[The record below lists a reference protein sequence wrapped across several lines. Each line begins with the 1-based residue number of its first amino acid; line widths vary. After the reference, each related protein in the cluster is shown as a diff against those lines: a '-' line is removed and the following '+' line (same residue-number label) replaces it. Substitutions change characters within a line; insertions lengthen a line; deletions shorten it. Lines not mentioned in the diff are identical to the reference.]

1 MYHYLKYFV
10 TPSVTIATAAG
21 IFLGGYWMWLGFAI
35 FTVLLIG
42 GDYLLGEDTSRP
54 DYKYPALLSVPLLL
68 APPLLIA
75 SLAAL
80 AWASGA
86 GSADWLGMGALLERL
101 FGYDFLAARGA
112 NTLLDYCGGLLSI
125 GFVVAG
131 YGTNVAHEL
140 THQTQSRWKM
150 IVGRWLLSMSCNTDF
165 SIEHVYGHHVTVGT
179 PQDPATARRGENVYA
194 FAVRSTIFG
203 HLNAWRLEMERLS
216 KRGYGVFSWR
226 NQMLTGYLMS
236 LLWIGLFAYAGGT
249 TGVGLFLFQAM
260 IAKFLLEI
268 VNYME
273 HYGVV
278 RDPNGP
284 VLPQHSWNTNKRM
297 SGITLYTLTRHSA
310 HHEHGTLPFWE
321 LNPYPEAP
329 QMPQGY
335 LTTIVLC
342 LIPPLWYRIMG
353 PRLDEWDAAYATSS

>member
-1 MYHYLKYFV
+1 MNTV
-10 TPSVTIATAAG
+10 RNSRSAT
-21 IFLGGYWMWLGFAI
+21 
-35 FTVLLIG
+35 
-42 GDYLLGEDTSRP
+42 RP
-54 DYKYPALLSVPLLL
+54 RD
-68 APPLLIA
+68 
-75 SLAAL
+75 
-80 AWASGA
+80 
-86 GSADWLGMGALLERL
+86 
-101 FGYDFLAARGA
+101 LAARGKSA
-112 NTLLDYCGGLLSI
+112 
-125 GFVVAG
+125 
-131 YGTNVAHEL
+131 
-140 THQTQSRWKM
+140 
-150 IVGRWLLSMSCNTDF
+150 
-165 SIEHVYGHHVTVGT
+165 
-179 PQDPATARRGENVYA
+179 P
-194 FAVRSTIFG
+194 RS
-203 HLNAWRLEMERLS
+203 
-216 KRGYGVFSWR
+216 
-226 NQMLTGYLMS
+226 
-236 LLWIGLFAYAGGT
+236 WIGLFAYAGGT
-249 TGVGLFLFQAM
+249 TGVGLFLVQAM

-278 RDPNGP
+278 RDPSGP